1 MPLNLASPGIVV
13 REVDLTIGRVD
24 PTSGSVGA
32 LVAPFEKGPIGDP
45 QLIESEEDL
54 LQTFGKPYSTDK
66 HFEHWMVAS
75 SFLAYGGTMQVV
87 RADDQTI
94 RNATDDGDDI
104 KIKGGEHY
112 QQLGYDESTL
122 ATTIISS
129 KNPGTWAN
137 GIKVAIIDGLA
148 DQVLGVTTTNSSD
161 GITLGSIVTQD
172 VPDDAIAVGVGGTT
186 PLDGNFKGTVTD
198 IGTGTISVKLTHHV
212 SAGGTV
218 TNVDYADAG
227 VYKFGTDKNLGITTA
242 GQSTAWTSTLD
253 VTGASDWFEG
263 QNINITGGAIIEWD
277 ALASRPGTSAYAA
290 ERGARF
296 DEVHIVVID
305 DLGQITGNAGTIL
318 EKHLSLSKAKDA
330 EYSVGSSSYWRKYLE
345 VNSNYVFGLS
355 APKSIVGQTA
365 VGLATVSHSGAN
377 NNFDLDTN
385 WDQDAGSIIFSG
397 SGNNQLTLQGGKNYG
412 GKTDITS
419 VGALNSGLD
428 DIISGL
434 TLFENKEEIEVD
446 FILQGSGNYNEFDC
460 AALANKCIA
469 VAEAR
474 KDAVAFVSPYRT
486 AFINDNAN
494 NSTDT
499 DAVNAID
506 KITENVK
513 GFAGNITSTTYGV
526 IDSGYKY
533 MYDRFNNTF
542 RYVPLNGD
550 IAGTCARTSIE
561 QFPWFSPA
569 GTARGAIL
577 NAVKLVYN
585 PGQKQRDILYTNRVN
600 PVINS
605 PGAGIVLFGDK
616 TAFGKASA
624 FDRINVRRLF
634 IYLEDAI
641 SAAAKDQLFE
651 FNDEI
656 TRTNFVNIIEPFLRD
671 VQAKRGI
678 FDFVVI
684 CDETNNTAAVIDSN
698 ELVAD
703 IFIKPARSIN
713 FIGLTFVATRTGIA
727 FEEVIGSV

>member
-148 DQVLGVTTTNSSD
+148 DQVLGVSTAFIQT
-161 GITLGSIVTQD
+161 GSVVTQD

-242 GQSTAWTSTLD
+242 GQSTAWTTTLD
-253 VTGASDWFEG
+253 VTGASDWFEA

-296 DEVHIVVID
+296 DEVHVVVID

-355 APKSIVGQTA
+355 APKSIVGQSA

-377 NNFDLDTN
+377 NNYDLDTN
-385 WDQDAGSIIFSG
+385 WDQDASSIIFAG

-616 TAFGKASA
+616 TAFGKSSA

-713 FIGLTFVATRTGIA
+713 FIGLTFVATRTGVA

>member
-75 SFLAYGGTMQVV
+75 SFLAYGGTMQIV

-148 DQVLGVTTTNSSD
+148 DQVLGVSTAFIQT
-161 GITLGSIVTQD
+161 GSVVTQD

-242 GQSTAWTSTLD
+242 GQSTAWTTTLD
-253 VTGASDWFEG
+253 VTGASDWFEA

-296 DEVHIVVID
+296 DEVHVVVID

-355 APKSIVGQTA
+355 APKSIVGQSA

-377 NNFDLDTN
+377 NNYDLDTN
-385 WDQDAGSIIFSG
+385 WDQDASSIIFAG

-412 GKTDITS
+412 GKTGITS
-419 VGALNSGLD
+419 IGALNSGLD

-616 TAFGKASA
+616 TAFGKSSA

-713 FIGLTFVATRTGIA
+713 FIGLTFVATRTGVA